1 VNQVVQL
8 VEHTPLQV
16 DLDWDT
22 AQRLKRVPGAQI
34 SVEMG
39 ESQGSWLVRPDS
51 KVGVVIVDGVSFV
64 IAPKMGTLNAIA
76 MLDGNSQ
83 LVKWGNDSFSYDSS
97 LDFLEAV
104 VRVFLESLSRALAYG
119 IRRDYVE
126 KSEYLMGVRGRIDI
140 KSLSS
145 KPHMVGRIPCS
156 FDEYTQD
163 IPLMQILLMACRR
176 LMQIPNLKAESRQK
190 LIELESRFEGVSE
203 SQTVLSW
210 YETWTPNRL
219 ERPYQ
224 RCVSFAALILRS
236 VSLSLAPGGLQ
247 SPTFLID
254 MNVLVE
260 EFVSR
265 RLERKLE
272 NRLNVE
278 LQREL
283 NLDTEGRV
291 KIKPDIFFRQGKK
304 PVLVADVKYKNVSS
318 FNRAQNQDIY
328 QVATYARALGVH
340 RGLIISCT
348 ADEQKLDTLKF
359 QEGDLEV
366 ELWPLDLSVSVQKMD
381 EQIDALADQIVNWAN
396 GEVVS
401 VLSPTDPESGKQ
413 EQPFP

>member
-1 VNQVVQL
+1 MNQVVQL

-16 DLDWDT
+16 DLNWDT
-22 AQRLKRVPGAQI
+22 AQRLKRVSGAQI

-39 ESQGSWLVRPDS
+39 DSQGSWLVRPDS

-64 IAPKMGTLNAIA
+64 IAPKMGTLNAIS
-76 MLDGNSQ
+76 MLDGDSQ
-83 LVKWGNDSFSYDSS
+83 LVKWGNDSFSYDYS

-126 KSEYLMGVRGRIDI
+126 KSEYLMGVRGRIDV

-145 KPHMVGRIPCS
+145 KPHLVGRIPCS

-163 IPLMQILLMACRR
+163 IPLMQMLLMACRR
-176 LMQIPNLKAESRQK
+176 LMQIPNLTAESRQK

-236 VSLSLAPGGLQ
+236 VSLSLVPGGLQ

-265 RLERKLE
+265 RLVRKLD

-291 KIKPDIFFRQGKK
+291 KIKPDILFYQGKK
-304 PVLVADVKYKNVSS
+304 SVLVADVKYKNVSS

-328 QVATYARALGVH
+328 QVATYARALGVN

-348 ADEQKLDTLKF
+348 AGEQKLDTLKF

-366 ELWPLDLSVSVQKMD
+366 
-381 EQIDALADQIVNWAN
+381 
-396 GEVVS
+396 
-401 VLSPTDPESGKQ
+401 
-413 EQPFP
+413 